1 MAGVWFLEFAAWQFL
16 TTYVTLGWLL
26 KGSPP
31 DNRATTVREPQ
42 GGWEDQVAYF
52 IETLVHICIIS
63 ILIMYPNNTYW
74 FCALDKLRNL
84 SELQFPET

>member
-1 MAGVWFLEFAAWQFL
+1 MSDGHGQQTVSCDSKPRQIWKTAKVVAGVWFLEFAAWQFL

-42 GGWEDQVAYF
+42 GG
-52 IETLVHICIIS
+52 
-63 ILIMYPNNTYW
+63 
-74 FCALDKLRNL
+74 
-84 SELQFPET
+84 